1 MAGVTRVTRQISAT
15 LGLSPW
21 QNWPLAGN
29 ARQAASPD
37 GHLGNRYEC
46 EAINLSTLEILGSRD
61 PFWLSRGTDCNRRAA
76 RRSGR
81 VRSAAANV
89 VRRRRSGLC
98 RVGAAELLLTH

>member
-1 MAGVTRVTRQISAT
+1 MAGVTWVTRQVSAT

-37 GHLGNRYEC
+37 GHLGNRYES

-61 PFWLSRGTDCNRRAA
+61 AVLEVRIHLPPAA
-76 RRSGR
+76 SR
-81 VRSAAANV
+81 VR
-89 VRRRRSGLC
+89 
-98 RVGAAELLLTH
+98 T